1 MALNKFSNNP
11 SYSFIGTMSHQTQNY
26 FIPRKLWF
34 GAKCSHVPR
43 RSNFV
48 SFRGF
53 LDKKDGVF
61 KRTGGDCGKAR
72 ALSQYCQ
79 FVQDKSIYTDTDLIK
94 SHGSSNH
101 GLPINGFPQLM
112 FSEKLTVAVD
122 VDEVLGSF
130 VSALNQFIAERYH
143 SFHSVSEYYVYE
155 FFKVWKCSRG
165 QADIRVHE
173 FFKTH
178 YFQKGIHPIP
188 DARRVLDKLHP
199 FCNFSVVT
207 SRQDVIKDH
216 TLEWIENH
224 YPGLFQEIHFGNHF
238 ALDGRSRPKSEICNS
253 FGAKVLIDDNPSYA
267 LECAEVGISV
277 LLFDYDNSYPWSKS
291 DLACSHPLVTKVH
304 NWSEVEKALL
314 LSVISDTTIL

>member
-34 GAKCSHVPR
+34 GAKCSDVHR

-61 KRTGGDCGKAR
+61 KRTGGDRGKAR

-122 VDEVLGSF
+122 VDEGFLVVLACVKLFSSMQFKFYIFCFLIAVLGSF

-155 FFKVWKCSRG
+155 FFKVIALCIYARTP
-165 QADIRVHE
+165 Q
-173 FFKTH
+173 FF
-178 YFQKGIHPIP
+178 
-188 DARRVLDKLHP
+188 
-199 FCNFSVVT
+199 
-207 SRQDVIKDH
+207 
-216 TLEWIENH
+216 
-224 YPGLFQEIHFGNHF
+224 
-238 ALDGRSRPKSEICNS
+238 
-253 FGAKVLIDDNPSYA
+253 
-267 LECAEVGISV
+267 
-277 LLFDYDNSYPWSKS
+277 
-291 DLACSHPLVTKVH
+291 
-304 NWSEVEKALL
+304 
-314 LSVISDTTIL
+314 